1 MIELKECPFCKEK
14 KLTNKIT
21 CKDYSTSK
29 ETFNIVSCETCEI
42 LFTNPRPFDEDL
54 KKYYASENYISHTNQ
69 KKGLFNW
76 LYQNIR
82 KYTVWRKVSLLKKTT
97 LKKNHL
103 DIGCGTGE
111 FLYKCKKEGFS
122 VAGVE
127 PSELARS
134 QAIKNFNLNVSSD
147 AKLKQFKDESF
158 GSISMWH
165 VLEHIPN
172 IEDTMQNLNRIVT
185 KNGYII
191 IAVPNHKSWDA
202 SYYKKYWAAWDV
214 PIHLWHFS
222 KTAIEKMFNRH
233 GFSLIKT
240 KGMVFDAFYVSL
252 LSEEFKFGKKNFIKS
267 FLIGLY
273 SNLIACFSERGH
285 SSCVYIFKK
294 R

>member
-1 MIELKECPFCKEK
+1 MITLKECPFCKGINLTK
-14 KLTNKIT
+14 KLN

-29 ETFNIVSCETCEI
+29 ENFNIVSCETCGI
-42 LFTNPRPFDEDL
+42 LFTNPRPFDKDL
-54 KKYYASENYISHTNQ
+54 KKYYISEKYISHTNE

-76 LYQNIR
+76 LYQTIR
-82 KYTVWRKVSLLKKTT
+82 KYTIRKKVSLLKKIT

-111 FLYKCKKEGFS
+111 FLYKCRKEGFT
-122 VAGVE
+122 VTGVE
-127 PSELARS
+127 PSEIARS
-134 QAIKNFNLNVSSD
+134 QAIKNFDLNVSSD
-147 AKLKQFKDESF
+147 VDLKQFKNNSF
-158 GSISMWH
+158 SSISMWH

-172 IEDTMQNLNRIVT
+172 IEETIQNLNRIVT
-185 KNGYII
+185 KSGYII

-202 SYYKKYWAAWDV
+202 SYYKKHWAAWDV

-222 KTAIEKMFNRH
+222 KKSIEKIFTRH

-240 KGMVFDAFYVSL
+240 KGMIFDAFYVSL

-273 SNLIACFSERGH
+273 SNLIASFSQKGH
-285 SSCVYIFKK
+285 SSHIYIFKK